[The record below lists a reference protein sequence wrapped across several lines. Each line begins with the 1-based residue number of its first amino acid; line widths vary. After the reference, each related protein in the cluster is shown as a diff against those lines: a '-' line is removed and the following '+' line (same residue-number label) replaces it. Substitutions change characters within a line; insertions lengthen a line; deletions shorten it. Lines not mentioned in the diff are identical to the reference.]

1 MVALRFMTNN
11 KNYQMLTEDELQTEI
26 ITCIPSFVHP
36 DQAKR
41 KEVEETFVKMS
52 TNSRYLYVLSKMYA
66 SDPRNYFLTGVLLRN
81 SLMAT
86 DPTLKKRIEEKYA
99 SSTNKEELKSNL
111 MKMSDDISIDCIA
124 RIASLELMKNEWP
137 DFFKVASTRS
147 IVLAILYL
155 RDENFDFSNHLE
167 VIYQR
172 LYTEP
177 GNLLKVI
184 FIFRNRL
191 STDRLNHI
199 LKMCI
204 EMSDIP
210 GLTTVFDNFY
220 EFVVDRN
227 LYFTFV
233 NSLADKQP
241 AHVIKFYEVLDCH
254 QCPFEASTLFRHLE
268 SADAQ
273 IVHSATNLLCNFF
286 DKLFVEKRKEYL
298 PYQDRCMLEIKAYLN
313 NNEKKDSFVLM
324 LGCCPNAYK
333 QCYLDV
339 LIQKNAFWPLSRL
352 AEQRFDDLA
361 VCLPQ
366 IVKCCLIAIDKD
378 VNEDACQLLQVLSQ
392 QVDGEQYENELSF
405 CFIDILNTLV
415 LTSERINYTEY
426 EKRAALFNALIET
439 VKGCADSQRAG
450 LEKLLFYLIS
460 KVKESLKIVDSLN
473 MNEFL
478 ILEDILTYYLSL
490 IEELLR
496 KQKETQYIEAVYDI
510 YYDVLN
516 LRRISSLVGDVYIS
530 LSALITEHSFFLGK
544 MDELV
549 QFIVRDIKY
558 KRGYDIFTFKAALLL
573 IGDIS
578 QVLSKGILK
587 YSFLT
592 ELLLNNLSSEH
603 VQRSVKPVLLSVL
616 GDLVFAM
623 GTSYAHKDLTC
634 LMLAEILRLDRSL
647 DILFIDDLKRSALI
661 LLDTLLITFE
671 REIDEGLVVGFLA
684 RVSSEDER
692 NHSLRQLLDL
702 TYDYVSIYGVNG
714 HLDVINEIIGK
725 GRQGNIDKTDQLL
738 SLIK

>member
-1 MVALRFMTNN
+1 MTNN
-11 KNYQMLTEDELQTEI
+11 KNYQKLSEEELQAEI
-26 ITCIPSFVHP
+26 TASMPFFAHP
-36 DQAKR
+36 DQTKR
-41 KEVEETFVKMS
+41 KEIEDAFVQMS
-52 TNSRYLYVLSKMYA
+52 MNGKYLYVLSRMYA
-66 SDPRNYFLTGVLLRN
+66 SDPRKYFLAGVLLRN

-99 SSTNKEELKSNL
+99 NSMNKDEIKSHL
-111 MKMSDDISIDCIA
+111 MGMNDDISVDCVA
-124 RIASLELMKNEWP
+124 RIASLELIKNEWT
-137 DFFKVASTRS
+137 DFFGVGNTRS
-147 IVLAILYL
+147 LVLAILYL
-155 RDENFDFSNHLE
+155 KDYNFDFINYLD

-177 GNLLKVI
+177 KDLLKVI
-184 FIFRNRL
+184 SIFKDRL
-191 STDRLNHI
+191 SSNRLNHI
-199 LKMCI
+199 LGTCV
-204 EMSDIP
+204 EASDLP
-210 GLTTVFDNFY
+210 GLTIIFDNFY
-220 EFVVDRN
+220 KFIVDKN
-227 LYFTFV
+227 LYFAFV
-233 NSLADKQP
+233 NSLAEKLP
-241 AHVIKFYEVLDCH
+241 AEVIKFYEVLDSH
-254 QCPFEASTLFRHLE
+254 QCPFEASILFKYLE
-268 SADAQ
+268 SVDAQ
-273 IVHSATNLLCNFF
+273 VVHSVTNLLCSFF
-286 DKLFVEKRKEYL
+286 DKLFVDGQKTYL
-298 PYQDRCMLEIKAYLN
+298 PYQDREMLEIKTYLN
-313 NNEKKDSFVLM
+313 NNEGKDSFVLM
-324 LGCCPNAYK
+324 LGCCPSAYK
-333 QCYLDV
+333 QNYLDILV
-339 LIQKNAFWPLSRL
+339 CKNAFWPLSRL

-366 IVKCCLIAIDKD
+366 IVKCCLIAIDKE

-392 QVDGEQYENELSF
+392 QVDSEQYENELSF
-405 CFIDILNTLV
+405 CFIDILNTLI

-426 EKRAALFNALIET
+426 EKRAALFSALIET

-490 IEELLR
+490 IEEILR
-496 KQKETQYIEAVYDI
+496 KQKDTQYIEAVYDI
-510 YYDVLN
+510 YYDVLS

-530 LSALITEHSFFLGK
+530 LSALIAENSFFLGK

-558 KRGYDIFTFKAALLL
+558 KQGYDIFTFKAALLL

-592 ELLLNNLSSEH
+592 ELLLNNLSSEYI
-603 VQRSVKPVLLSVL
+603 QRSIKPLLLSIL

-634 LMLAEILRLDRSL
+634 LMLEEILGLDRSL
-647 DILFIDDLKRSALI
+647 DILFIDDLKKSALI

-671 REIDEGLVVGFLA
+671 REVSKELIVRFLA

-702 TYDYVSIYGVNG
+702 SYDYVCFYGVNG
-714 HLDVINEIIGK
+714 HLDLINEIISKGK
-725 GRQGNIDKTDQLL
+725 QENIDKTDQLL
-738 SLIK
+738 NLIK